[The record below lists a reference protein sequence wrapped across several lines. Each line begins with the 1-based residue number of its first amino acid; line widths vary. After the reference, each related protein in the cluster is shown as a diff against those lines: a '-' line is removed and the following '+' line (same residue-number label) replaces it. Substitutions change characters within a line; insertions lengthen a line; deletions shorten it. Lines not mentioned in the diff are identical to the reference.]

1 MPHYQY
7 TAFNKKG
14 QKVTDVVEAISV
26 QAATQK
32 LKSQNLYVREIRADS
47 TKRDRELFPF
57 LSNLLYRIK
66 RKDTGIFSRQLG
78 TLLGAGIPLNEAL
91 SDISEQ
97 TENKHLRKIIQ
108 EMKQQVTEGKSLS
121 ETIKQYA
128 DVFPPVYS
136 SMIRVGE
143 ATGNYEPTLK
153 RLADLEERNEE
164 LKSRAITAMI
174 YPMFMLVI
182 SVGVIFFLMTSVVPQ
197 LSDLFSGFKAEL
209 PLITRVVIGLSKIFS
224 NFWYVMILAIAGG
237 IYAFVRYRS
246 TPAGK
251 LKTDK
256 MIMRIPFFGN
266 LLRRIQ
272 VGLFCRNLG
281 ILAESQVPL
290 LDALK
295 IVSGTVTNSVFIDEI
310 NVAVQQIKEG
320 SSLRESLKDSV
331 ILPQMAK
338 GMISAGES
346 TDRLAELLIK
356 AAEIME
362 CEVDSAVRRMT
373 QSLEPI
379 MIVFLGGIVA
389 AIMAAVMMPIM
400 SGPTNDVTF

>member
-7 TAFNKKG
+7 TAFSPKG
-14 QKVTDVVEAISV
+14 AKVTGVIEAVSP

-32 LKSQNLYVREIRADS
+32 LRSQNLYVRELREDS
-47 TKRDRELFPF
+47 AKRDRELFPF
-57 LSNLLYRIK
+57 LSNLLYRIR
-66 RKDTGIFSRQLG
+66 RKEAGIFARQLG
-78 TLLGAGIPLNEAL
+78 TLLGAGIPINEAL
-91 SDISEQ
+91 ADISEQ
-97 TENKHLRKIIQ
+97 TENPHLRKIIQ
-108 EMKQQVTEGKSLS
+108 EMKQQVVEGKSLS
-121 ETIKQYA
+121 EAIRQHSA
-128 DVFPPVYS
+128 VFPPVYE

-164 LKSRAITAMI
+164 LKARAITAMI

-182 SVGVIFFLMTSVVPQ
+182 SIGVIFFLMTSVVPQ

-209 PLITRVVIGLSKIFS
+209 PLITRIVIGLSRFFS
-224 NFWYVMILAIAGG
+224 SFWYILVLALVGA
-237 IYAFVRYRS
+237 IYAVIRYRS
-246 TPAGK
+246 TPEGRR
-251 LKTDK
+251 KTD
-256 MIMRIPFFGN
+256 RLLLQIPFFGG

-281 ILAESQVPL
+281 ILIESQVPL
-290 LDALK
+290 LDALR
-295 IVSGTVTNSVFIDEI
+295 IVAGTVTNSIFSDELNNAI
-310 NVAVQQIKEG
+310 QMIKEG
-320 SSLRESLKDSV
+320 SSLRDSLKDSV
-331 ILPQMAK
+331 ILPQLAR
-338 GMISAGES
+338 GMIAAGES

-362 CEVDSAVRRMT
+362 SEVDSAVRRMT

-389 AIMAAVMMPIM
+389 AIMAAVMLPMYKMTEYIK
-400 SGPTNDVTF
+400 

>member
-7 TAFNKKG
+7 TAFTTKG
-14 QKVTDVVEAISV
+14 QKVTDVVEAASP

-32 LKSQNLYVREIRADS
+32 LKALNLYVREIRADS
-47 TKRDRELFPF
+47 AKRDRELFPF
-57 LSNLLYRIK
+57 LSNFLYRIK
-66 RKDTGIFSRQLG
+66 RKDTGIFTRQLG

-91 SDISEQ
+91 SDIGEQ
-97 TENKHLRKIIQ
+97 TENPHLKKIIQ
-108 EMKQQVTEGKSLS
+108 EMKQQVIEGKSLS
-121 ETIKQYA
+121 EAIKQHA
-128 DVFPPVYS
+128 DVFPPVYE

-164 LKSRAITAMI
+164 LKARAITAMI
-174 YPMFMLVI
+174 YPAFMLLI
-182 SVGVIFFLMTSVVPQ
+182 SVGVVFFLMTSVVPQ

-209 PLITRVVIGLSKIFS
+209 PFITRMVIGLSRFFTS
-224 NFWYVMILAIAGG
+224 FWYVMILAAFGAF
-237 IYAFVRYRS
+237 YAFVRYRK
-246 TPAGK
+246 TPEGK
-251 LKTDK
+251 RKTDK
-256 MIMRIPFFGN
+256 LIMRIPFFGS

-281 ILAESQVPL
+281 ILVESQVPL

-295 IVSGTVTNSVFIDEI
+295 IVSGTITNSIFIDELTS
-310 NVAVQQIKEG
+310 AVQQIKEG
-320 SSLRESLKDSV
+320 SSLRESLRNSV
-331 ILPQMAK
+331 MLPQMAR
-338 GMISAGES
+338 GMIAAGES

-362 CEVDSAVRRMT
+362 SEVDSSVRRMT

-389 AIMAAVMMPIM
+389 TIMAAVMLPMYKMTEYIK
-400 SGPTNDVTF
+400 

>member
-7 TAFNKKG
+7 TAFSPKG
-14 QKVTDVVEAISV
+14 QKVAGVIEAISP

-47 TKRDRELFPF
+47 AKRDRELFPF
-57 LSNLLYRIK
+57 LSSILYRIK
-66 RKDTGIFSRQLG
+66 RKEAGIFARQLG

-91 SDISEQ
+91 SDISDQ
-97 TENKHLRKIIQ
+97 TENPHLRKIIQ
-108 EMKQQVTEGKSLS
+108 EMKQQVIEGRSLS
-121 ETIKQYA
+121 EAINQHTN
-128 DVFPPVYS
+128 VFPPVYA

-164 LKSRAITAMI
+164 LKARAITAMI
-174 YPMFMLVI
+174 YPMFMLLI
-182 SVGVIFFLMTSVVPQ
+182 SVGVVFFLMTSVVPQ

-209 PLITRVVIGLSKIFS
+209 PLITRLVIGLSKIFS
-224 NFWYVMILAIAGG
+224 SLWYVMILAAFGG

-246 TPAGK
+246 TKEGRH
-251 LKTDK
+251 KTDK
-256 MIMRIPFFGN
+256 MIMRIPFFGS

-281 ILAESQVPL
+281 ILVESQVPL

-295 IVSGTVTNSVFIDEI
+295 IVSGTVTNSIFVDELTAAI
-310 NVAVQQIKEG
+310 QQIKEG

-331 ILPQMAK
+331 ILPQMAR
-338 GMISAGES
+338 GMIAAGES

-362 CEVDSAVRRMT
+362 SEVDSAVRRMT

-389 AIMAAVMMPIM
+389 AIMAAVMLPMYKMTEYIK
-400 SGPTNDVTF
+400 

>member
-7 TAFNKKG
+7 TAFTTKG
-14 QKVTDVVEAISV
+14 QKVTDVVEAVSP

-32 LKSQNLYVREIRADS
+32 LKALNLYVREIRADS
-47 TKRDRELFPF
+47 VKRDRELFPF
-57 LSNLLYRIK
+57 LSNFLYRIK
-66 RKDTGIFSRQLG
+66 RKDTGIFTRQLG

-91 SDISEQ
+91 SDIGEQ
-97 TENKHLRKIIQ
+97 TENPHLRKIIQ
-108 EMKQQVTEGKSLS
+108 EMKQQVIEGKSLS
-121 ETIKQYA
+121 EAIKQHA
-128 DVFPPVYS
+128 NVFPPVYE

-164 LKSRAITAMI
+164 LKARAITAMV
-174 YPMFMLVI
+174 YPAFMLLI
-182 SVGVIFFLMTSVVPQ
+182 SVGVVFFLMTSVVPQ

-209 PLITRVVIGLSKIFS
+209 PFITRLVIGLSRFFTS
-224 NFWYVMILAIAGG
+224 FWYVMILAAFGG
-237 IYAFVRYRS
+237 FYAFVRYRK
-246 TPAGK
+246 TPEGRN
-251 LKTDK
+251 KTDRL
-256 MIMRIPFFGN
+256 IMRIPFFGS

-281 ILAESQVPL
+281 ILVESQVPL

-295 IVSGTVTNSVFIDEI
+295 IVSGTITNSIF
-310 NVAVQQIKEG
+310 VAELISAIQQIKEG
-320 SSLRESLKDSV
+320 SSLRESMRSSV
-331 ILPQMAK
+331 MLPQMAR
-338 GMISAGES
+338 GMIAAGES

-362 CEVDSAVRRMT
+362 AEVDSSVRRMT

-389 AIMAAVMMPIM
+389 TIMAAVMLPMYKMTEYIK
-400 SGPTNDVTF
+400 